1 MRRLASAAGALLLA
15 LAGVLVAG
23 VPAAAPATA
32 VGAVAAVDTSKGTPG
47 FCPDDTGVTVVVDFQ
62 QLGGDPIV
70 RCNPTSTRGTGLD
83 ALQGSGIQVE
93 GVQRWGLAF
102 VCRVENRPSAVETLA
117 IEGDEDY
124 REGCLDTP
132 PASGYWSYWHAGNN
146 CAWTYSQ
153 WGVKNRDFV
162 AGGFEGWS
170 FSLNAGSGDNPR
182 PRVAAVR
189 PGTEGGPC
197 TESREA
203 APTGEDPLAQ
213 QARPDAPAPTGPAPT
228 GADTPGTGAGQDPP
242 VAPGGSAG
250 SDDLPAPRPRDPAPT
265 AGAAGTA
272 DDPADNVEF
281 TGGEAAPDVR
291 DTVGDQVGASDLA
304 PWVAAGAM
312 LLLAASAVLTS
323 RRRRRARDGA

>member
-1 MRRLASAAGALLLA
+1 MRRLASAGGALVLA
-15 LAGVLVAG
+15 LGCGLVAG
-23 VPAAAPATA
+23 VPAPAPATA
-32 VGAVAAVDTSKGTPG
+32 AAAVDTSKGTPG

-62 QLGGDPIV
+62 ELGGDPIV
-70 RCNPTSTRGTGLD
+70 RCNPTGSRGTGLD

-124 REGCLDTP
+124 REACLDTP

-170 FSLNAGSGDNPR
+170 FSLNARNGDNPG

-197 TESREA
+197 VEPRAA
-203 APTGEDPLAQ
+203 APAGEDPLAQ
-213 QARPDAPAPTGPAPT
+213 QQPPDAPAAPDPAPP
-228 GADTPGTGAGQDPP
+228 GSPGPGTGPDAGQDPP

-250 SDDLPAPRPRDPAPT
+250 RDDLPAPRPRDPAPP
-265 AGAAGTA
+265 AEGPGTA
-272 DDPADNVEF
+272 ADPADDVEF
-281 TGGEAAPDVR
+281 TDGEAAPDVR
-291 DTVGDQVGASDLA
+291 DTVENQVGASDLA
-304 PWVAAGAM
+304 PWVAAAAM